1 MKYSIKEFRGGRER
15 EREKGRIGAEQLKTP
30 SRNLGN
36 VPKREAT
43 REMSGPFSV
52 PALPPHTPHPTPT
65 SRRYLHNGIS
75 TAYLERMRL
84 RVEHPLL
91 LRALDEPDL
100 PALLENQVEVLEHL
114 GEPEALL
121 VIHLGPAVRAADV

>member
-1 MKYSIKEFRGGRER
+1 
-15 EREKGRIGAEQLKTP
+15 
-30 SRNLGN
+30 
-36 VPKREAT
+36 
-43 REMSGPFSV
+43 
-52 PALPPHTPHPTPT
+52 
-65 SRRYLHNGIS
+65 
-75 TAYLERMRL
+75 MRL